1 VENLSFELPAPA
13 SLLLQRWREA
23 ARIAHEAECA
33 ALRSVVARGSVA
45 SSTALELKSTALELR
60 RVAEQL
66 RQDALHA
73 ANFAPPLLPITLER
87 WL

>member
-1 VENLSFELPAPA
+1 VENLSFTPPAPA
-13 SLLLQRWREA
+13 SLLLKRWRKA

-33 ALRSVVARGSVA
+33 AARRLVAEGKMA

-60 RVAEQL
+60 RIAEQL

-73 ANFAPPLLPITLER
+73 ANFAPPFVPITLGR

>member
-1 VENLSFELPAPA
+1 MENLSFGLPAPA
-13 SLLLQRWREA
+13 SLLLRRWREA

-33 ALRSVVARGSVA
+33 AMRSVVAEGRIA

-60 RVAEQL
+60 RIAEQL

-73 ANFAPPLLPITLER
+73 ANFAPPSLAISPQR